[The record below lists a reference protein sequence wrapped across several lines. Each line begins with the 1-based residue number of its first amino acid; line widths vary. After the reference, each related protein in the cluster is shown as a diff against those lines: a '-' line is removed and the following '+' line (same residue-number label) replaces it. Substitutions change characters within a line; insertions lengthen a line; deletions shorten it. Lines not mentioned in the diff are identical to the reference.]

1 MKGSFM
7 LYLHL
12 KVILVFFHLKGKL
25 FISNFM
31 KKKTP
36 LELKVSKHKRSR
48 GVHAYRLNLISNLIC
63 MHHNFSILLYTCIT
77 SVYF

>member
-36 LELKVSKHKRSR
+36 LELIVSKHNRSR
-48 GVHAYRLNLISNLIC
+48 EVFMHIDYIKQFNMHAS
-63 MHHNFSILLYTCIT
+63 
-77 SVYF
+77 

>member
-1 MKGSFM
+1 M

-36 LELKVSKHKRSR
+36 LELIVSKHKRSR
-48 GVHAYRLNLISNLIC
+48 GFHAYRLN
-63 MHHNFSILLYTCIT
+63 
-77 SVYF
+77 